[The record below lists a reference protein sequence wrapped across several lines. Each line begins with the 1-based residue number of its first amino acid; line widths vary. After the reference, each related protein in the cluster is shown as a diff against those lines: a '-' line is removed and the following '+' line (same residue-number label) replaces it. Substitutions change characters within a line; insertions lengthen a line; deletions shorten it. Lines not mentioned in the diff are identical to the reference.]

1 MAKQLFDKA
10 TLLWGGLDLSA
21 YSNYATIEATT
32 PPQSVLNFAS
42 AGWEESLAG
51 VLNANVGVRGF
62 YDAAEPD
69 LTMFTGAQA
78 AFSATKTN
86 PVVAGD
92 IGYSTRGIITRY
104 APRLQIGEV
113 AGVDLGLRSD
123 YPLVRGVCLETGTF
137 TATGNSAGIQQG
149 AASATQK
156 IYAFLHVTAASG
168 TTPLL
173 DLVLQSDDN
182 AGFTSAT
189 ARITFAQV
197 SAVGWQAKELAG
209 AVTDDYWRI
218 SRTVAGGTPSFTYR
232 VFIGIQTFR

>member
-1 MAKQLFDKA
+1 MSKEILKNA
-10 TLLWGGLDLSA
+10 TLLWGGLDLSSYA
-21 YSNYATIEATT
+21 NYATVEANT

-42 AGWEESLAG
+42 AGWDEFLAG
-51 VLNANVGVRGF
+51 VLNAQVGVRGF

-69 LTMFTGAQA
+69 ATMFTGAQA

-92 IGYSTRGIITRY
+92 IAYSTRGIITRY
-104 APRLQIGEV
+104 SPGLQIGEV
-113 AGVDLGLRSD
+113 AKIDLGLRAD
-123 YPLVRGVCLETGTF
+123 HPLVRGVCLETGTF
-137 TATGNSAGIQQG
+137 TATGNSAGIQHG
-149 AASATQK
+149 AILATQK

-168 TTPLL
+168 TTPTL

-182 AGFTSAT
+182 SGFTSAT
-189 ARITFAQV
+189 ARITFAQAI
-197 SAVGWQAKELAG
+197 AVGWQVKELAG

-218 SRTVAGGTPSFTYR
+218 ARTVAGGTPSFTYR